1 MDLIR
6 LYLKQPQRGV
16 KTELGVLRPVRNQS
30 CKEKFFVA
38 IQSLAISIGTS
49 GYGLEHLATPFKGKL
64 LNSVFRTKPNQSSG
78 LAGPTVQRAAPPKRR
93 LPGYAD
99 DRS

>member
-1 MDLIR
+1 MRNLDLIR
-6 LYLKQPQRGV
+6 LYAVYLSRAPFGQKSELKRKSSSWQY
-16 KTELGVLRPVRNQS
+16 S
-30 CKEKFFVA
+30 H
-38 IQSLAISIGTS
+38 LAISIGTS

-64 LNSVFRTKPNQSSG
+64 LNSVFRTKPNQNSG
-78 LAGPTVQRAAPPKRR
+78 LAGPTAQRAAPPKRR